1 MSGAEALTRAEVR
14 LIKAMLR
21 LIPKPS
27 NQAILS
33 HFSWPGR
40 DINHRVIG
48 EFDRG
53 LHWPGEL
60 PALESEAKAF
70 MAAAA
75 MPAPI
80 RAEDFVSMT
89 ASATAPE
96 QWIGCLNLSWWP
108 VGQGLFA
115 SGTITPFNGV
125 PRTWVFDCGTDSSD
139 NLVDDALEQFE
150 RRQKAYGVGSI
161 RLAVL
166 SHFDNDHV
174 SGIVRLLDRFPV
186 RTLLLP
192 YIPRWQRLL
201 IALSEGVTANDAVF
215 EFYLDPTAY
224 LLEASKGRIDEIV
237 YVTAAGREGEPGPSE
252 DPEEGFDPEE
262 VPSFLED
269 VLKVEEGR
277 PPEEAIDDPAA
288 TSSSAKVRFLA
299 PGGRLVV
306 PLLWEFVPY
315 NDATYA
321 PRMTPAMITTAKA
334 LVADLLTKPKAD
346 RDDLLGK
353 LKTLYDSKFT
363 TSRMRNMIS
372 LFLYSGP
379 TSRRLNFV
387 GPWCGQRLLLVESDR
402 FSQMHTGDGYLHDD
416 ARCDAFESFFS
427 PNDRL
432 EQSAFVQVMHHG
444 AKGNWRA
451 GTAALLNPAV
461 SIFSSDPKR
470 KKPGHPHADVLRDF
484 WTFGPV
490 QVDRVQGFHTGGLL
504 KRR

>member
-1 MSGAEALTRAEVR
+1 
-14 LIKAMLR
+14 
-21 LIPKPS
+21 
-27 NQAILS
+27 
-33 HFSWPGR
+33 
-40 DINHRVIG
+40 
-48 EFDRG
+48 
-53 LHWPGEL
+53 
-60 PALESEAKAF
+60 

-75 MPAPI
+75 MQMPI
-80 RAEDFVSMT
+80 RTEDYVSMT
-89 ASATAPE
+89 AARTTWELWVGS
-96 QWIGCLNLSWWP
+96 LSLSWWP

-115 SGTITPFNGV
+115 SGTIVPFNGV
-125 PRTWVFDCGTDSSD
+125 PRTWVFDCGTDSP
-139 NLVDDALEQFE
+139 DDLIDAALTQFGHQQ
-150 RRQKAYGVGSI
+150 RAHGVSSI

-174 SGIVRLLDRFPV
+174 SGFVRLLNLFPV

-192 YIPRWQRLL
+192 YIPLWQRLL
-201 IALSEGVTANDAVF
+201 IALSEGVTAGDDRLA
-215 EFYLDPTAY
+215 FYLDPTAY
-224 LLEASKGRIDEIV
+224 LMEASKGRIEEIV
-237 YVTAAGREGEPGPSE
+237 YVTAAGHGDEPGPSE
-252 DPEEGFDPEE
+252 DPGASFDPDEGAA
-262 VPSFLED
+262 FLDD

-288 TSSSAKVRFLA
+288 ASASANVRFLA

-334 LVADLLTKPKAD
+334 LVAELLTNPKAD
-346 RDDLLGK
+346 LDDLLGK

-363 TSRMRNMIS
+363 TSRIRNMIS

-387 GPWCGQRLLLVESDR
+387 GPWYGRHLHLVESDR

-416 ARCDAFESFFS
+416 VRSDAFESFFR

-432 EQSAFVQVMHHG
+432 ERSAFVQVMHHG
-444 AKGNWRA
+444 AKGNWRT
-451 GTAALLNPAV
+451 GTAALLDPAV

-490 QVDRVQGFHTGGLL
+490 QVDRAQGFHIGGLL
-504 KRR
+504 KRL

>member
-1 MSGAEALTRAEVR
+1 MPGAEALTPAEVR

-21 LIPKPS
+21 LSPKPS
-27 NQAILS
+27 YQAILS
-33 HFSWPGR
+33 HFSRPGR

-48 EFDRG
+48 EFDSG
-53 LHWPGEL
+53 MHWPQEP

-70 MAAAA
+70 MVAAAIQ
-75 MPAPI
+75 MPI

-89 ASATAPE
+89 ATGAASE
-96 QWIGCLNLSWWP
+96 QWIGSLGLSWWP

-115 SGTITPFNGV
+115 SGTIVPFNGV

-139 NLVDDALEQFE
+139 DLIDVALTGFE
-150 RRQKAYGVGSI
+150 RQQKAHGVSSI

-174 SGIVRLLDRFPV
+174 SGFVRLLDRFPV

-201 IALSEGVTANDAVF
+201 IALSEGVTADDDRLA
-215 EFYLDPTAY
+215 FYLDPTAY
-224 LLEASKGRIDEIV
+224 LMEASKGQIEEVV
-237 YVTAAGREGEPGPSE
+237 YVTAAGREDEPGLSE
-252 DPEEGFDPEE
+252 DPEAGFDPDEG
-262 VPSFLED
+262 PAFLED

-288 TSSSAKVRFLA
+288 TSSSATVRFLA
-299 PGGRLVV
+299 PGGRLVM

-321 PRMTPAMITTAKA
+321 PRMTSAMITTAKA
-334 LVADLLTKPKAD
+334 LVAELLTKPKAD

-353 LKTLYDSKFT
+353 LKALYDSKFT

-372 LFLYSGP
+372 LFLYSGA

-387 GPWCGQRLLLVESDR
+387 GPWYGRRSHLVESDR
-402 FSQMHTGDGYLHDD
+402 FSQMYTGDGYLHDD

-432 EQSAFVQVMHHG
+432 ERSAFVQVMHHG

-461 SIFSSDPKR
+461 SIFSSDPRR

-490 QVDRVQGFHTGGLL
+490 QVDGAQGFHIGGLL
-504 KRR
+504 KRL